1 MIKKASSGTV
11 ILTFLITLVFAV
23 VAIGLGSVRIPITEI
38 LQMITGTSAT
48 DEYRTIIFDI
58 RMPRVLLAL
67 IIGANIAISGALLQA
82 VMGNPLADPGL
93 TGVTSG
99 AAVFVL
105 LIMLAAPEYT
115 SFIPIAAFVGGVI
128 AATIVYAL
136 AWQKKGLSPV
146 TIILSGVA
154 VNALAGG
161 AIGYLSIIYSDRLP
175 AAVQWMNGSL
185 AAKGNNALL
194 MILPY
199 AIIGWIAS
207 IFAIRKANVIRMGD
221 QVAANLGE
229 KVILVKLRIIIV

>member
-1 MIKKASSGTV
+1 M
-11 ILTFLITLVFAV
+11 
-23 VAIGLGSVRIPITEI
+23 
-38 LQMITGTSAT
+38 
-48 DEYRTIIFDI
+48 
-58 RMPRVLLAL
+58 
-67 IIGANIAISGALLQA
+67 
-82 VMGNPLADPGL
+82 
-93 TGVTSG
+93 
-99 AAVFVL
+99 
-105 LIMLAAPEYT
+105 
-115 SFIPIAAFVGGVI
+115 
-128 AATIVYAL
+128 
-136 AWQKKGLSPV
+136 
-146 TIILSGVA
+146 A